1 MKYVDE
7 FRDPEAARAVLGHI
21 EQTVADIGA
30 TPENPLHVMEIC
42 GGHTHAIFR
51 YGLDKLTPA
60 GLEFIHGPEL
70 SGLRLANCPCG

>member
-30 TPENPLHVMEIC
+30 TPENPSPC
-42 GGHTHAIFR
+42 
-51 YGLDKLTPA
+51 YGNLWRAYPRHFPIWF
-60 GLEFIHGPEL
+60 G
-70 SGLRLANCPCG
+70 